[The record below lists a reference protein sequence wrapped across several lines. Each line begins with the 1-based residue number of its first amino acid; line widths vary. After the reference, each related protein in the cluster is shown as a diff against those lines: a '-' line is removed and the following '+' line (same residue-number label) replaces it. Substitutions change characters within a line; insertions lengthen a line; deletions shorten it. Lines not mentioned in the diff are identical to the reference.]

1 MSASRDP
8 IVDEIKQRLNLAE
21 LIGEHVSLKR
31 SGRGFTGLCPF
42 HQEKS
47 PSFHVDVDKGFFHCF
62 GCQEGGDGFTFMM
75 KVTGQT
81 FPEALRALGR
91 RVGVEVPE
99 KRRDEGIERLGEVN
113 TTVAEFFRAALLDEK
128 RGAAAREYLE
138 ARGIDDE
145 TSERFLIGYAP
156 GDGWADAL
164 VRRGVGEAD
173 LRKLGLASSSRHG
186 SGLYPLFRNRLMF
199 PIRDLSGRVIAFG
212 GRLMGAVEGPKYIN
226 SPESPLYH
234 KGRHLYG
241 LDAARD
247 TIRETGRVLLVEGY
261 MDAIALSQ
269 AGLRNAAGVLGTALT
284 TDQLRLARRFADE
297 IVVCFDGDTAGRRAA
312 LRVFPICVD
321 EVDLWPKAVFLPD
334 GEDPDSLVRSG
345 GTAAMQALVEN
356 SGTLI
361 DFYLD
366 DLVASGS
373 ADGGDRMA
381 ATARAARTMAE
392 VLAGVTDPIV
402 RDKLVR
408 GAAGR
413 LGISEGAL
421 LEAARQVWQKR
432 RQQGRLDREPGSD
445 DEEAEVDR
453 RPNAPRGYSSEALLV
468 ELVLCSSDAASRA
481 EEGRVWTKF
490 QSAGLAGLLAR
501 IVERRRAGERFE
513 PAEFF
518 NELPAGMAERVHRRL
533 GSDGGQED
541 LAAEVSAWF
550 SRQVVEA
557 AKVDRQELIAQL
569 RAAETRGDQ
578 AGVAAALE
586 ALRNALAPVTRDGGG

>member
-47 PSFHVDVDKGFFHCF
+47 PSFHVDSDKGFFHCF
-62 GCQEGGDGFTFMM
+62 GCQEGGDGFTFLM

-99 KRRDEGIERLGEVN
+99 RRRDEGIERLGEVN
-113 TTVAEFFRAALLDEK
+113 TTVAEFFRSALLDEK
-128 RGAAAREYLE
+128 RGAKAREYLE
-138 ARGIDDE
+138 ARGIDE
-145 TSERFLIGYAP
+145 ATSERFLLGYAP

-164 VRRGVGEAD
+164 VRRGVSEAD
-173 LRKLGLASSSRHG
+173 LRKLGLASQSRHG
-186 SGLYPLFRNRLMF
+186 RGLYPLFRDRLMF

-212 GRLMGAVEGPKYIN
+212 GRLMGASEGPKYIN
-226 SPESPLYH
+226 SPESPLYS

-247 TIRETGRVLLVEGY
+247 SIRETGRVLLVEGY
-261 MDAIALSQ
+261 MDAIALAQ
-269 AGLRNAAGVLGTALT
+269 AGLPHAAGVLGTALT
-284 TDQLRLARRFADE
+284 ADQLRLARRFAEE
-297 IVVCFDGDTAGRRAA
+297 IIVCFDGDTAGRRAA

-334 GEDPDSLVRSG
+334 GEDPDSLIRSG
-345 GTAAMQALVEN
+345 GTEAMEVLIQQ

-366 DLVASGS
+366 DLVSSGGAGS
-373 ADGGDRMA
+373 GGRMA

-413 LGISEGAL
+413 LGISEEAL
-421 LEAARQVWQKR
+421 LEAARQAWQKR
-432 RQQGRLDREPGSD
+432 QRQGGPARVPQQ
-445 DEEAEVDR
+445 EAEGEVR
-453 RPNAPRGYSSEALLV
+453 RPEAPRGYSSETLLV
-468 ELVLCSSDAASRA
+468 ELVLCSADAASRA
-481 EEGRVWTKF
+481 EDGRVWANF
-490 QSAGLAGLLAR
+490 QNAGLAGLLAR
-501 IVERRRAGERFE
+501 IVERRRNAERFE

-533 GSDGGQED
+533 GGDGEQSD
-541 LAAEVSAWF
+541 LVSEVAAWF
-550 SRQVVEA
+550 SSHRVEA

-569 RAAETRGDQ
+569 RAAETRGDE

-586 ALRNALAPVTRDGGG
+586 ALRNALAPVTKNGQG